1 MTKSQKCQW
10 LTHSLIWIQ
19 ESASKK
25 IIIYLFIGRLIFDK
39 RHSFIP
45 KIQIRVSSTVLFTFR
60 TCNPDICRRPFSSRE
75 GCVRFWNVENG
86 SELNV
91 TFDNVAK
98 IHWMVVCVLSKRSV
112 CFCQRRGTA
121 ILGNILPSLRKYSAQ
136 FEAVSVYFH
145 CGSLRALDTRPVW
158 SQDVWKK
165 DICSIQ
171 TATGISRCKI
181 YSCFYLGDQKQV
193 RIRLQPRF
201 GLFAK
206 SLMKPYSFVG
216 PGLMHFCSPRTHLL
230 SKAPPTQTPPLSPSN
245 FRQGIRGLVEEMFA
259 ICQIYVGCAK

>member
-1 MTKSQKCQW
+1 MQPKFIEWSFVSRQKEVYVFAKEGEQPFW
-10 LTHSLIWIQ
+10 
-19 ESASKK
+19 A
-25 IIIYLFIGRLIFDK
+25 IFC
-39 RHSFIP
+39 P
-45 KIQIRVSSTVLFTFR
+45 V
-60 TCNPDICRRPFSSRE
+60 
-75 GCVRFWNVENG
+75 W
-86 SELNV
+86 
-91 TFDNVAK
+91 
-98 IHWMVVCVLSKRSV
+98 
-112 CFCQRRGTA
+112 
-121 ILGNILPSLRKYSAQ
+121 GNILHSLRRYLSTFIVAPWEPWISDQ
-136 FEAVSVYFH
+136 FD
-145 CGSLRALDTRPVW
+145 LRMYG
-158 SQDVWKK
+158 KK

-245 FRQGIRGLVEEMFA
+245 FRQGSRGLVEEMFA